1 MANDGNVQDSP
12 VAARSRSQ
20 LDAEEMFSAALRH
33 SGCDD
38 FLDRSFF
45 PALQRLVAACNAESD
60 LSAFGRY
67 SVRFDVLRS
76 LNNLLEFES
85 HELLH
90 PQVLSRPI
98 ERPIIIMGMPRS
110 GTTFLHELLVQHPG
124 TIAPLLYQ
132 TVYPNPSRSGRLG
145 EKLRQGWIEGQLRFM
160 RLLAP
165 QLHSLHPISSGSPQ
179 ECTDIT
185 SQVFQSLRYDSIYRV
200 PSYQRWLER
209 HGHLDAYRF
218 HRRFL
223 QHLDAHART
232 PGRRWVL
239 KSPDHVF
246 ALSAIKTVYPDACLV
261 FVHRDPV
268 RVLAS
273 VAKLTEVLRR
283 PFAHAI
289 DRLDIGRQV
298 CASWFEGAQHMIR
311 AAVRS
316 KAILH
321 LHYRQLVSAP
331 LETAAMLFRH
341 AKVPL
346 SVVGKQRMRAWL
358 ERARRRRG
366 NPQRDYDLA
375 TFGLDAGAL
384 RAQFAPYTD
393 AFGIEL
399 E

>member
-1 MANDGNVQDSP
+1 MPNDGNVQTSP
-12 VAARSRSQ
+12 VAARLHLQ
-20 LDAEEMFSAALRH
+20 LDADEMLAAALKHAGRQ
-33 SGCDD
+33 D
-38 FLDRSFF
+38 FLDRSFY
-45 PALQRLVAACNAESD
+45 PALRRLLGACSAESD

-76 LNNLLEFES
+76 LSNLLEFENI
-85 HELLH
+85 ELLH

-98 ERPIIIMGMPRS
+98 ERPIFIMGMPRS

-124 TIAPLLYQ
+124 TVAPLSYQ
-132 TVYPNPSRSGRLG
+132 TVYPNPSPSGRLG
-145 EKLRQGWIEGQLRFM
+145 EKLRQGWVEGQLRFV

-165 QLHSLHPISSGSPQ
+165 ELHSLHPISARSPQ

-209 HGHLDAYRF
+209 YGHLEAYRF

-223 QHLDAHART
+223 QHLDVQM

-246 ALSAIKTVYPDACLV
+246 ALNAINAVYPDAALV

-283 PFAHAI
+283 PFARSI
-289 DRLDIGRQV
+289 DLVDIGRQV
-298 CASWFEGAQHMIR
+298 CASWLDGAQRMMR
-311 AAVRS
+311 AAAS
-316 KAILH
+316 SESILH
-321 LHYRQLVSAP
+321 LHYRQIVSAP
-331 LETAAMLFRH
+331 LETASTLFRH
-341 AKVPL
+341 TGLAL
-346 SVVGKQRMRAWL
+346 SEEAMRRMRRWL
-358 ERARRRRG
+358 ERGRRREKPR
-366 NPQRDYDLA
+366 RDYDLA
-375 TFGLDAGAL
+375 TFGLDASHL
-384 RAQFAPYTD
+384 RAQFAPYIE
-393 AFGIEL
+393 AFGVQQE
-399 E
+399 